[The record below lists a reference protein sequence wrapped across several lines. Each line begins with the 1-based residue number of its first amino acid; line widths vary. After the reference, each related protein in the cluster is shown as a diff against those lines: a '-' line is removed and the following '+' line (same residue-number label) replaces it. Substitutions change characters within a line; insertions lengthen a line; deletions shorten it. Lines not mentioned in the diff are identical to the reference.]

1 MASKSYSSA
10 ETNNSRIGKDRD
22 EEERINIL
30 RVTLA
35 ELTSGKTTGRVY
47 ESASVGSVYFLANR
61 SDVRN
66 RVMSELIEL
75 RQK

>member
-1 MASKSYSSA
+1 MTSNSYSSA
-10 ETNNSRIGKDRD
+10 ESNKRVGIDRD

-47 ESASVGSVYFLANR
+47 ESASVGSVFFLANR
-61 SDVRN
+61 SNVRN
-66 RVMSELIEL
+66 RVMHELSEL